1 MSLILAIETA
11 VDICSVA
18 LINENEIIASQ
29 ESREGKS
36 HASLLT
42 VFIDELLKKNKV
54 TVTDLSAVS
63 VSKGPGSYTGLRIG
77 VSAAKGLCY
86 GAGIKL
92 LGINTL
98 QIMVCSFLDQNKI
111 ENTPNVLFCPMID
124 ARRQEVYTGFFDING
139 NEIGDTCAVIIS
151 EDSFKE
157 ELDHNLV
164 YFFGNGSGKCKDII
178 KHSNARF
185 IDNISP
191 LAKYMVGLSYN
202 AFNSGQFEDV
212 AYFEPFYL
220 KDFVATTPKNK
231 II

>member
-18 LINENEIIASQ
+18 LIKGNEIIAFQ
-29 ESREGKS
+29 ESSEGKS

-42 VFIDELLKKNKV
+42 VFIDELLKKNKIS
-54 TVTDLSAVS
+54 VTDLSAVS

-98 QIMVCSFLDQNKI
+98 QIMACSFLSQYKI
-111 ENTPNVLFCPMID
+111 DNTSNILLCPMID

-139 NEIGDTCAVIIS
+139 NERSDTRAVIIS
-151 EDSFKE
+151 EDSFKD

-178 KHSNARF
+178 KHTNARF
-185 IDNISP
+185 VDNISP
-191 LAKYMVGLSYN
+191 LAKYMVGLSYS
-202 AFNSGQFEDV
+202 AFNSGHFEDI